1 MFKKL
6 IEQFI
11 SSGNLYSLLGNIIF
25 AMFSFT
31 TFLIMVRLLDKA
43 MFGQWV
49 LFVTMASLLDM
60 LRLGLSG
67 TAAIRLISI
76 SAKNDGVQ
84 KIGASS
90 YALGFATTLAISLL
104 FLAGYYFLNNIFPQ
118 SYYLVVLLFYPLLA
132 LANLPFNQANVLAQG
147 QINFKRVMLLR
158 VINGALTLILI
169 VVYILVAEAT
179 LQGIIIVYII
189 ANFLASGV
197 AVVAGWDQLKY
208 IGKADKNIIKSIFQF
223 GKYSTASS
231 VGSSLLRS
239 SDTIILSLASFLGAE
254 AIAIYSIP
262 IKFVEV
268 VEIPLRSFSATAFP
282 RFSKALNSGKGYF
295 KAMLFNY
302 TFGSTI
308 ILIPVVIVL
317 LMFPAFFLQ
326 LIGGARYIDSLP
338 TQISILQIVCF
349 YILLLPLDRYSGVA
363 LFAINKPK
371 LNFYKIFVMLIANII
386 FDCFA
391 VFVFHSL
398 VYVAFATLIFT
409 ILGILLG
416 WYMLSVETKVTMR
429 NYPVYFTDRMSNYL
443 YFIKS
448 WLLLEK

>member
-169 VVYILVAEAT
+169 VVYILVAETT

-308 ILIPVVIVL
+308 ILIPIVIVL

-326 LIGGARYIDSLP
+326 LIGGVRYIDSLP
-338 TQISILQIVCF
+338 TQISILQIICF

-371 LNFYKIFVMLIANII
+371 LNFHKIFVMLIANII
-386 FDCFA
+386 FDCLA